1 MNRALLA
8 GVSTIMALAV
18 AGPAFAQARQL
29 PPEQH
34 AKIKQYLLTA
44 KDAPVTIIERPMI
57 GARIPASVPLTP
69 VPTDWGRSAA
79 KYNYV
84 LTPVPANWTPSSGT
98 TYRVPTENNQV
109 VLVEF
114 STREVV
120 EIIKR

>member
-29 PPEQH
+29 ALEER
-34 AKIKQYLLTA
+34 AKIKQYVLTA
-44 KDAPVTIIERPMI
+44 IGDPVTIIERPMI
-57 GARIPASVPLTP
+57 GARLPASVPLNP
-69 VPTDWGRSAA
+69 VPTNWGRSAA

-84 LTPVPANWTPSSGT
+84 LTPVPTDWTPSSGT
-98 TYRVPTENNQV
+98 TYRVLKENNQV
-109 VLVEF
+109 VLVEP

-120 EIIKR
+120 EIIK